1 MLKVT
6 EFNYDHYKKIAE
18 VIWNYTRKGEEGLDP
33 DSHPINSLHRWE
45 KLNKTR
51 AIKGLQLGLH
61 DSIASLRDA
70 SDKEK
75 EELNEFLLNADLPSV
90 YNLLTIG
97 QNVPAQ
103 VLKRNKI
110 RSIDEY
116 YVLTD
121 ILSAV
126 DASLTKEE
134 REKLEGIVSAFEAKR
149 RK

>member
-18 VIWNYTRKGEEGLDP
+18 VLWNYMRKDIGQPDP
-33 DSHPINSLHRWE
+33 DSHPINSLNRWE
-45 KLNKTR
+45 KLNKDR

-61 DSIASLRDA
+61 DSIASLREA
-70 SDKEK
+70 SDEQKK
-75 EELNEFLLNADLPSV
+75 ELNELLMNADLPSV

-110 RSIDEY
+110 RNIDEY
-116 YVLTD
+116 YVLAD
-121 ILSAV
+121 LLSAV
-126 DASLTKEE
+126 DASLSKEE
-134 REKLEGIVSAFEAKR
+134 REKLQDIITAYELKR
-149 RK
+149 KR